1 MNFCFLILLLGRSST
16 TMILSSFFF
25 FKVII
30 NVLFLVSINFTG
42 SKRFL
47 WKTNGKGFTLLSVR
61 KRSTSLLYSIENDQ
75 GLKRTIINHS
85 DVSLTVGLVI
95 SHCLGWCWVSCCV
108 FWNNFLHITRLY
120 RIRLFIDE
128 RTFTQFLSCSSLLLI
143 TSFSRINQRFFSPS
157 FDRNIETKVSE
168 CWIPTLWIK
177 GWEMHQWNR
186 YWLIR
191 QVIPP
196 LCTVNRDFDS
206 VLADWIDAWLLK
218 ISQIFSC
225 CLEWLKWYG
234 TRCWSSSVKH
244 PFSRGKSC
252 RNRFLVHYAQ
262 FPQFRINYFYAF

>member
-1 MNFCFLILLLGRSST
+1 MCTILWYDQDSMNFCFLILLLGRSST

-108 FWNNFLHITRLY
+108 FFGT
-120 RIRLFIDE
+120 
-128 RTFTQFLSCSSLLLI
+128 TFFTLLVYIEFACSLMNELSHSSFHVLLSCWSRHSL
-143 TSFSRINQRFFSPS
+143 
-157 FDRNIETKVSE
+157 
-168 CWIPTLWIK
+168 
-177 GWEMHQWNR
+177 
-186 YWLIR
+186 
-191 QVIPP
+191 
-196 LCTVNRDFDS
+196 
-206 VLADWIDAWLLK
+206 A
-218 ISQIFSC
+218 
-225 CLEWLKWYG
+225 
-234 TRCWSSSVKH
+234 
-244 PFSRGKSC
+244 
-252 RNRFLVHYAQ
+252 
-262 FPQFRINYFYAF
+262 